1 MSPPEGWPIFGSMAD
16 IAFILACMLTVFAPL
31 HWLVWGQMSMLDDPR
46 HLRAV
51 GVVILRSEAIEAY
64 GDVIGRYAGAPIYG
78 SLVFMGM
85 RYEYDRVVRE
95 DYAAR
100 IGENELYLAPG
111 LLYRTQA

>member
-1 MSPPEGWPIFGSMAD
+1 MGD
-16 IAFILACMLTVFAPL
+16 IALILTCMLTVLAPL
-31 HWLVWGQMSMLDDPR
+31 HWLVQREISLLDDPR

-51 GVVILRSEAIEAY
+51 GVVILRDEAIEAY

-78 SLVFMGM
+78 SVTFMGM
-85 RYEYDRVVRE
+85 RYEYDCVVSG

-111 LLYRTQA
+111 LLYRACG